1 MSPGTAGRGRQVA
14 STQAHR
20 ELAQRLEAEARRS
33 PRRYLV
39 KLALLAGL
47 GYALLLALLAVSLG
61 LPLLMLGHVLVN
73 GVRPGPE
80 LAYAV
85 VLPLLFGGVLL
96 RALWIRFGVP
106 EGYVLAAD
114 EAPALQAEVER
125 LRRAV
130 GAPPLHGIVIDGE
143 LNAAAANLP
152 RALGLLGHRHYLVLG
167 LPLMQLLDREELAA
181 VIAHEFGHFGA
192 GHGRFTGWIHRVRL
206 SWHRVLDGLANS
218 GFLFGRLL
226 LKFYAWYVPYFNAYS
241 FALARRNEYQ
251 ADAAAVASVGGEAAA
266 SALIRLELGTRRLHA
281 RFWPRILDRART
293 QDYPPARIHAQLV
306 RALQDDS
313 GVDIERLL
321 EIAGRD
327 VDPDDTHPGLPQRIV
342 AMGVAARLR
351 GRGVPAASDLL
362 GPALLDEIER
372 GLDAHWRDRIRP
384 QWRERHAAAA
394 ADRARLA
401 VLEAVDA
408 PSPEQRLEHA
418 RLVETLRIDLDP
430 APLYERSLEDLPGSA
445 MAHYRAG
452 LAALRDGRAEPGAGR
467 LRRAVALD
475 PGAVRPL
482 LAELEALGRDPDL
495 DAAIAGAVRR
505 LHQEFAPHGRAL
517 DARDGASSDDDLLAH
532 ALDAAALRSLC
543 DTLAAEPRIACA
555 WLARKRMATAEAP
568 PHHVLLLD
576 WRGSVASEAA
586 GLRRLVDAL
595 DLPGSVTVLTG
606 SDRRALAR
614 RLRQCC
620 RDPVYRKRKRG

>member
-1 MSPGTAGRGRQVA
+1 MA
-14 STQAHR
+14 STRAHR
-20 ELAQRLEAEARRS
+20 ALARRLESEARRA
-33 PRRYLV
+33 PRRYLL

-47 GYALLLALLAVSLG
+47 GYALLLGLLAVSLG

-73 GVRPGPE
+73 GARPGPE

-85 VLPLLFGGVLL
+85 LLPLLFGGVLL

-152 RALGLLGHRHYLVLG
+152 RALGLLGHRHYLMLG
-167 LPLMQLLDREELAA
+167 LPLMQLLDCEELAA

-218 GFLFGRLL
+218 GFLFSRLL

-241 FALARRNEYQ
+241 FVLARRNEYQ
-251 ADAAAVASVGGEAAA
+251 ADAAAAASVGGEAAA
-266 SALIRLELGTRRLHA
+266 SALIRLELGARRLHG
-281 RFWPRILDRART
+281 RFWPRILDRARA
-293 QDYPPARIHAQLV
+293 QDHPPARIHAQLA
-306 RALQDDS
+306 RALQDAAH
-313 GVDIERLL
+313 VDIGRLL
-321 EIAGRD
+321 EIADRD
-327 VDPDDTHPGLPQRIV
+327 VDPDDTHPGLPQRIA
-342 AMGVAARLR
+342 AMGANARLR
-351 GRGVPAASDLL
+351 PRGASAGADLL
-362 GPALLDEIER
+362 GPALLAEIER
-372 GLDAHWRDRIRP
+372 GLDEHWRDRVRP

-401 VLEAVDA
+401 VVEGLEA
-408 PSPEQRLEHA
+408 PSAEQRLEHA
-418 RLVETLRIDLDP
+418 RLVEALRVDLDP
-430 APLYERSLEDLPGSA
+430 APLYERALADLPDSA
-445 MAHYRAG
+445 LAHYRAG
-452 LAALRDGRAEPGAGR
+452 LLALRGGRADLGAAR

-495 DAAIAGAVRR
+495 DAAGADAAGR
-505 LHQEFAPHGRAL
+505 LHRELAPHGQAL
-517 DARDGASSDDDLLAH
+517 DARDAASEEDDLLAH
-532 ALDAAALRSLC
+532 ALDAAALRSLRE
-543 DTLAAEPRIACA
+543 TLAGESRIARA
-555 WLARKRMATAEAP
+555 WLVRKRMAMAEAP

-576 WRGSVASEAA
+576 WRGSIAGEAA
-586 GLRRLVDAL
+586 GLKRLVDAL
-595 DLPGSVTVLTG
+595 ELPGSVTVFTG

-614 RLRQCC
+614 HVRRICP
-620 RDPVYRKRKRG
+620 DPVYRRRQV